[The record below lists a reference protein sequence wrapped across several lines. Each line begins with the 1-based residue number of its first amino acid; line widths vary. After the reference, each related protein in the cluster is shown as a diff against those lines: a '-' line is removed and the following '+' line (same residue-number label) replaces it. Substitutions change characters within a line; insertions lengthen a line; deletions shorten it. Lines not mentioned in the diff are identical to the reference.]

1 MTSPVEKQKTARNY
15 FIYYVISLST
25 FLVIPLIRNYFGEGN
40 LPPLKVPVRFSIN
53 LLYLNLAASFFLF
66 IKNSS
71 QGKIS
76 GKGWAF
82 LALLGVLW
90 CSMPPIFSGDLME
103 HLLRGRILG
112 VYHLNPYQH
121 VPGEF
126 PNDLLYPYSVWREAT
141 HAYGPILVY
150 TQALPGLFFKNSILG
165 MTWSYKLFYFV
176 CQLLAS
182 YYFLKIIDKFTPAKA
197 VPQFLLFALN
207 PLLIVSTLIDGH
219 PDILMLCFTL
229 MSVYF
234 LLSNRSTL
242 SFLLWSC
249 AFLTKYTVIILLPI
263 LVIVSVK
270 REWEGQ
276 KVFPWFF
283 ILKQAALNLAFMA
296 AVFAPVWTGWDTF
309 KVPLKMSGLFYTN
322 TIPYLAHQALQAA
335 HLNITPQAVKVFVT
349 VSYLIFYIYVLLAF
363 CKRGDPPWRRF
374 FRLIS
379 LVYLFFYGTIIF
391 PFGFHYLMWGLPW
404 LILAEWPMPNLLIAL
419 YSFAGLFS
427 YFKRINYLLVLAAA
441 IYFIALWINH
451 RKGLRRQPIREM
463 TEKAVA
469 FGEAN

>member
-1 MTSPVEKQKTARNY
+1 MTPPVDKQKTAQSY
-15 FIYYVISLST
+15 FIYYVVSLSA
-25 FLVIPLIRNYFGEGN
+25 LLLIPLIRNYFGEGN
-40 LPPLKVPVRFSIN
+40 LPPLKAPVRFSIN

-66 IKNSS
+66 IKSS
-71 QGKIS
+71 GQGKIS

-112 VYHLNPYQH
+112 VYHLNPYRS

-141 HAYGPILVY
+141 HVYGPILVY
-150 TQALPGLFFKNSILG
+150 TQALPGLIFKHSILG
-165 MTWSYKLFYFV
+165 MTWSYKLFYFA
-176 CQLLAS
+176 CQLITS
-182 YYFLKIIDKFTPAKA
+182 YYFWKIIDKFSPVKS

-207 PLLIVSTLIDGH
+207 PLLIISTLIDGH
-219 PDILMLCFTL
+219 PDIVMLCFTV

-234 LLSNRSTL
+234 LFAKRPTL
-242 SFLLWSC
+242 TFLLWSC

-270 REWEGQ
+270 REWEGR
-276 KVFPWFF
+276 KAFPWIFV
-283 ILKQAALNLAFMA
+283 LKQAFINLAFMA
-296 AVFAPVWTGWDTF
+296 VLFAPVWTGWDTF

-322 TIPYLAHQALQAA
+322 TIPYLVHQALQAV

-349 VSYLIFYIYVLLAF
+349 ASYLIFYFCVLLAF
-363 CKRGDPPWRRF
+363 CKRGDLPWRRS

-379 LVYLFFYGTIIF
+379 LVYLFFYATIMF

-404 LILAEWPMPNLLIAL
+404 LILAEWPMPNFLITL

-441 IYFIALWINH
+441 IYFIALWINK
-451 RKGLRRQPIREM
+451 RRGLRGQPIRE
-463 TEKAVA
+463 TAGKAVA
-469 FGEAN
+469 FGGAH